1 MRSKNLLPLSAVVLM
16 LLGATSSA
24 AFAYSSAYFFGIY
37 QSADGGGNAS
47 ITEPNWV
54 AVGDVLIASYGHSQP
69 DANVQMPG
77 FTKIRTTTLA
87 GGGPQ
92 VDTFCRV
99 ATSADA
105 FRGITGGHQYTMSGF
120 TPGDTIFGQIINVT
134 GAALRGDFSSNG
146 ITACNGAK
154 CDQAM
159 PVLGTAPSS
168 CTPDFVGDNTNL
180 NASSQSVSLAGVHPS
195 DVVYMVGVET
205 NVPHSAVNNMAFNVP
220 LYDDIMTC
228 DVGGCNGIGSSG
240 NPYEMFNINVG
251 SAVPAT
257 LTASAAYSGPFI
269 VQVISLPSTGTV
281 PSSSPTPTPAPTALP
296 TASPTSV
303 ATPTPFPPMSALLS
317 FNPNSR
323 QTCSVQVN
331 CNPTP

>member
-1 MRSKNLLPLSAVVLM
+1 MRLKNLLSLCVVLV
-16 LLGATSSA
+16 LGVMPAR

-37 QSADGGGNAS
+37 QNADADGNAVTS
-47 ITEPNWV
+47 EPNWV
-54 AVGDVLIASYGHSQP
+54 KPGDLLIYTAGHFLP
-69 DANVQMPG
+69 APNVAMAK
-77 FTKIRTTTLA
+77 FTKLRTTS
-87 GGGPQ
+87 GDGVF

-99 ATSADA
+99 ADSTDA
-105 FRGITGGHQYTMSGF
+105 FFGITGNEVFHMSGYS
-120 TPGDTIFGQIINVT
+120 PGDTVFGQTINVT
-134 GAALRGDFSSNG
+134 GAALRGDFHSNG
-146 ITACNGAK
+146 MTACNGAK
-154 CDQAM
+154 CDQSM

-168 CTPDFVGDNTNL
+168 CTPDFVGDNTNP

-205 NVPHSAVNNMAFNVP
+205 NVPHNLVNNMAFNVP
-220 LYDDIMTC
+220 IYDDIMTC

-269 VQVISLPSTGTV
+269 VQVISLPSSGTG
-281 PSSSPTPTPAPTALP
+281 PSPTPAPTALP

-303 ATPTPFPPMSALLS
+303 ATPTPFPPTSALLS
-317 FNPNSR
+317 FKPNSR
-323 QTCSVQVN
+323 QTCAVQVN
-331 CNPTP
+331 CDPTP